1 MKQLYLFFCLF
12 IPSLCIS
19 QEVKS
24 NNDEYR
30 NKGYFN
36 ITRFSYI
43 LIDNAKQDIFTPG
56 IGNST
61 QDLPTD
67 NAKAF
72 SLQTINGYF
81 FNPYFSA
88 GIGVGL
94 DGYSDPNINT
104 FPVFVEVRAYLKDSR
119 NTPFAFIDYGG
130 LIKIG
135 DNFKK
140 GNMFN
145 IGAGYKVFI
154 TDRLALMP
162 EISYSAKNISLT
174 DEKVKTSD
182 DTVNISG
189 IQFGIGVI
197 F

>member
-1 MKQLYLFFCLF
+1 MKQLFL
-12 IPSLCIS
+12 ILCVLNISYCSS
-19 QEVKS
+19 QEK
-24 NNDEYR
+24 DEYR
-30 NKGYFN
+30 NKGFFN

-43 LIDNAKQDIFTPG
+43 LVDNVKQDVFVPG
-56 IGNST
+56 TGNFSY
-61 QDLPTD
+61 DLPS
-67 NAKAF
+67 NKAGAY

-81 FNPYFSA
+81 FNPYLSA

-94 DGYSDPNINT
+94 DGYHDPNINT
-104 FPVFVEVRAYLKDSR
+104 FPLFAEVRAYLKDGS
-119 NTPFAFIDYGG
+119 NSPFAYMDYGG
-130 LIKIG
+130 LIKIS

-145 IGAGYKVFI
+145 IGAGYKIFVS
-154 TDRLALMP
+154 DRIALMP
-162 EISYSAKNISLT
+162 EISYSVKNISLT

-182 DTVNISG
+182 DTVNITG